1 MVMGKTKQ
9 ILSYILVLI
18 GFFALSI
25 FALSSCGNPRKGLY
39 VDFEL
44 SGGEHNITYDADG
57 KAYLSLT
64 KEFDENGNLKSSGIA
79 ELKVKVLKGDQKL
92 LRTVTV
98 SSSDESKVGYS
109 LSYDSESQ
117 TSTVTLTANGATA
130 NNQSTYIQFTSN
142 EDSSVFARLYV
153 RVDEKATSMNYADNL
168 EIITDKAGNIV
179 IKNLGLFENVP
190 FNLISNKLFKF
201 GPSQATVP
209 NLVYSV
215 RETHNF
221 RDGNEIIY
229 SSTET
234 GSDSYISDS
243 LTFMGEYEDG
253 TVYKAVEFNVY
264 NQDDKDN
271 KTFVK
276 KFRIPVYTNLNVG
289 DLEISKVLDVNED
302 SNVEIETLYEKVVPT
317 PTNERGYYGCYV
329 YSESSK
335 TFELV
340 TNTNYRDLS
349 ITPRV
354 TSAYKK
360 AKIDTQISFVNNKDV
375 RYNNITVALSPVENN
390 LTYSFSLV
398 EPESSYTLLTPQTS
412 TLNRQSA
419 YYGKYLRT
427 GTEGNYTYIQITE
440 QNFSSLGIIVGRTNC
455 YSYSRTINIVQNTT
469 EEGAKTNS
477 FKIVGWRE
485 SLDGTYL
492 TFKASY
498 SGFLEDDEI
507 TVVPSTQKTI
517 LIKVLNY
524 PTQMY
529 VNNQGVTYS
538 PVVGVDGFSSLDDFL
553 DKYYFRTG
561 ENESTYSYTLIT
573 KYNYHYDIKSDP
585 DHPVKEVVINGTAYP
600 LDYENLGSTTI
611 YEEAK
616 QEMSVF
622 DVYNEI
628 NEQTLCVELNGY
640 SEGLDGFYFY
650 ADKEEISKDAEKYKN
665 VATILGALRFLC
677 NDEYYSLKTGES
689 YNTLEFI
696 SGQNIFISSS
706 SSDALFGELPVV
718 VKAKYNVLKP
728 LERKLILRFV
738 PGVDSIS
745 AKDSS
750 STEITREEGIEISI
764 PPFGGEITPF
774 SVYVTALPPNAA
786 TYKSLVDGKDKTF
799 LSVSSKNTNI
809 AKVGYYD
816 EALDLFVENEI
827 NPTNLTF
834 MILAQGF
841 GKTDITIKSQN
852 GTEFSFK
859 ASIKEVVEQIT
870 LNLNVSTA
878 PENTIYEYQNNSYTR
893 SGAEYIDDTKQ
904 TLSSM
909 MVEENKSG
917 IEIDINVYP
926 QNAILESVQ
935 VFYLTKSKYGEIT
948 TFDSAFATKS
958 VLASKIRA
966 YMLDEG
972 TLSVDDGIEF
982 RDSRNV
988 LIRIVGKQKAVL
1000 TTYSRDLTQEENN
1013 RSFPCIAFLYK
1024 DEVGNEQ
1031 IILKYFELTLYK
1043 GISGFVSQDG
1053 IESITLFSTNS
1064 ISDRPYLENRTD
1076 AVLSV
1081 DITPATGTN
1090 ITTRNVVWYFVDEGG
1105 AILRSGIS
1113 TNEGLERQILSIS
1126 NNNQL
1131 TMFPT
1136 TQSHGVHYNSDE
1148 RSSEIE
1154 HSLIPADILSSIGT
1168 NYNFMMGSS
1177 IKIMSGALGNDNS
1190 SVVYYLRASIVDL
1203 NKIVRTLTFTITIN
1217 KVVLIENL
1225 SVFDYDEEEG
1235 FYFETSKELSLLPK
1249 TMAGT
1254 VEDRLARL
1262 NSTQANDLI
1271 KQKEY
1276 LNISI
1281 SHQEISPTL
1290 GELEYILLDAQ
1301 VDENGVWS
1309 VDNSFSRKYQYSS
1322 SNIWL
1327 GYDSLNSKYFITPIN
1342 YGYSILY
1349 VIPQDE
1355 LCMINYINSLENIN
1369 PSNITDVINS
1379 VKKLGT
1385 LKEFH
1390 ITVADGYKT
1399 YIRLDSAEAL
1409 VEVASNYLAWDK
1421 NYYLMNDIDLNGI
1434 DLNMIGGK
1442 VDVMGTEEVVPF
1454 SGKIV
1459 TMPIV
1464 TTETALKFEYL
1475 GTNYY
1480 IFDDAIYL
1488 DISKKNLYGKI
1499 SDGLLTVE
1507 GKMFRIVDN
1516 ITLVEQ
1522 ASAGIEIPLS
1532 KQIVSTSTIPTHTIY
1547 GISQKLTDQNG
1558 NLKLQTASLGVS
1570 QFSYYG
1576 LFGLFCG
1583 TLENI
1588 NFRFENCLVDGEIS
1602 SSSGTAE
1609 NIYVGALIG
1618 KIYNENDY
1626 SKHYSTI
1633 EGYYGKYVNGD
1644 LITKENALEHILEY
1658 RDGAY
1663 TAEAFFKPTLN
1674 DVGIFVQDFDI
1685 SLHKS
1690 GTNFS
1695 SYSLYVGSIG
1705 QNSSSYFEDASG
1717 EVYAGLSDVSCEVYA
1732 EFSSQEDGVMTVI
1745 FGGLIGLNNGSIG
1758 YNTQITTYTNLSVNK
1773 NCSTE
1778 GLVGGAIGQN
1788 DGEIYNFNSSGEVK
1802 AYSLNGNE
1810 IASMG
1815 GICGASSSSV
1825 YFSNSSVILAGGENI
1840 GGICGVSSAQ
1850 IENCVYSV
1858 YAGTQTA
1865 LTGIDGGFVGGLVG
1879 VLNNSHIDECYV
1891 INYTDEQNEILKGCY
1906 VGGLV
1911 GKTLG
1916 TSSIR
1921 KSFFIGTIYAK
1932 TCAGF
1937 VARNEGTQLV
1947 IENCFARGNVI
1958 TTQADDD
1965 MAVFVSVG
1973 ENTVTAKWAYSA
1985 LVFYVED
1992 GLTKDRTLAQVKIGA
2007 ECLNYSVY
2015 YLDGTSTGDT
2025 NSTPLNEIQMRN
2037 KSETT
2042 FVYNSYMSNLKFYD
2056 GDDSKP
2062 WTVTEQNKQMPIL
2075 RGLYPTIPTDIQSYA
2090 KEALS
2095 GVYKVSDTEI
2105 IIALNEFKQ
2114 NNLLTQNVSNLFDLQ
2129 IFPNNSLGDEL
2140 STRNARF
2147 EIIVGTTQVYSE
2159 KNDSS
2164 TYSSYSQIED
2174 YYNKFYKI
2182 GSNFIK
2188 IEKNKM
2194 EYVNGSVYLHPNTLI
2209 QNELRNIL
2217 LNVKSSNISAVDT
2230 ISSNIYDLKLVI
2242 QGTGTTTITLSSLQN
2257 LAAKVELKICVIEGF
2272 DSFSIFDGTN
2282 ELSDSSLTLIQ
2293 KEKSKRLDIA
2303 YYKTEAGVNQKIGNA
2318 SSLGGG
2324 VLIEF
2329 VEDSISLGSDQFK
2342 EITYKN
2348 GLNENV
2354 KISRAQILSQFI
2366 SATSMEAKQDVL
2378 NTYFA
2383 EHTTEINTAEVSGY
2397 YVIYVDG
2404 YKFAKIKTNGSE
2416 KFVYAYY
2423 GNLDYITIYAKDV
2436 ADNILLTLTKY
2447 YIFGSTNQTS
2457 VKYINSVQKTIKLKI
2472 YSGISSLSV
2481 SGAESLNEIDDFNVS
2496 DEFSSTILIVSDSDD
2511 DLKFGADV
2519 KIYLLKTV
2527 TIHAN
2532 NTIVYD
2538 DEFGTNPQTYVS
2550 ISSYYNKFFKTDDG
2564 SFVELT
2570 EQNTIQKN
2578 NTLVLILNND
2588 DEEEVLSSTANI
2600 ATKNR
2605 ANTINS
2611 GFENMFIFGFETYN
2625 FVYDDEFGTNPQL
2638 YADYSSYINKYYR
2651 TQKGTY
2657 IEITT
2662 ENFEERNGQFILTI
2676 SGQEILVYDVNKT
2689 TQKMSFALMQSYY
2702 QNLNSSLVFK
2712 AVVTNVDPIPENKI
2726 TKQVYFMFSPQKV
2739 QTIEMNHYSDAELEV
2754 GQEGQDKILSSN
2766 YLTNAGITPSD
2777 TILAGDY
2784 GLLQIKLNPD
2794 FGQFDKLS
2802 LKGFGVNNSDE
2813 ISFVQRVRRIETFE
2827 ENGKVITQ
2835 TRYYLYDID
2844 GDDQTNIVVA
2854 PWSDYD
2860 DGCESLMINYT
2871 QVFESSTSTETTTCT
2886 SIEGFIGK
2894 YFLYNGQ
2901 RIEITTENT
2910 IEFNNQTLKIRV
2922 RPQKFIYDGSIYLQ
2936 TLIAKQNTSANGFEI
2951 DLDLEYDGEVQQFS
2965 KRFAVDSTANIV
2977 WKYSGLVEN
2986 QNVLVQEAYIAAG
2999 TQNSNLSLVHTGTFD
3014 GFSRIKVENVSR
3026 TSGALLVELITGTND
3041 YVVSARNA
3049 SIGDKFSVTIV
3060 GYKDVNGYKREIER
3074 TINFNVCDF
3083 ILKNNSLKLS
3093 ESENNVLDK
3102 VYTSE
3107 AYYKVQIV
3115 PNFENIDIDT
3125 TNIEAMQN
3133 LESFLSE
3140 LNTDK
3145 YQVFNLR
3152 EGSASEY
3159 STKYL
3164 DEWSNTNS
3172 NQAKSNYAFTKMKYA
3187 FKSGESGEVESD
3199 YKVLNKSTLPKDL
3212 LSYYYIKY
3220 VYCHGENNGYYICPL
3235 SQGTGSKLYLTDIE
3249 YKFEDGMFVLTGG
3262 LKEAEYDP
3270 ATGIVERYKQIG
3282 NDGLFFAGFSGT
3294 ELRFTQKTSV
3304 DNPIPIYTE
3313 EELLNMMAGL
3323 DYILMEDLTFNSWSP
3338 LNTQIASLD
3347 GNGKTIYINA
3357 ATFGSETENIS
3368 GGTENEP
3375 ISVGFFGT
3383 VSESTIL
3390 KNLKLVYKQMT
3401 NINLRENSGINF
3413 GLLAGT
3419 NNGIITNCEITA
3431 NEGEVC
3437 EIVVLSQ
3444 DRTNDVFNVGGFV
3457 GVNNNSITNSKV
3469 NYINLTANG
3478 LVSGFVSQNNA
3489 TISQSYTNFGQVKNS
3504 STQSST
3510 SQTAGFVIKNSLN
3523 AKILGCYVGMAYS
3536 NETTQDGKKV
3546 SNVLET
3552 QKIQSS
3558 VDVGGF
3564 IYENVGKIEDCFSAI
3579 SLTGGTNTSLN
3590 ASSGGF
3596 VFINQRGATISRC
3609 YTISQT
3615 QSYSSAHTP
3624 FVGPNKQD
3632 NYNSLNYGSE
3642 DAFENCF
3649 FFNSD
3654 YGSNSI
3660 RLTTNLNIK
3669 QLTKEQFI
3677 NKNNYYAECFDTYSV
3692 SKSQAQGFEY
3702 SSVWAFVYKDY
3713 ETLTTEK
3720 LLQEKL
3726 FESFD
3731 GTITLMGPQL
3741 VMANLDLNP
3750 NREVS
3755 SYDST
3760 QNRYVYKE
3768 NSLFRLKNAKT
3779 DLNVHVIDSAESL
3792 KNALYN
3798 DLDSST
3804 GTLDEWYRLVCDIDI
3819 SDVDLSEFNS
3829 KIFTGHFDGNGFTIS
3844 GVSIAASKQNYVGL
3858 FGKIMSEMIGDSY
3871 ADFTI
3876 ASVHDLELKVN
3887 SITATE
3893 VVCVGVL
3900 CGEAENVILSN
3911 LKISAGEASEIQIVG
3926 KNLVGGVAGKL
3937 YGHSRASNI
3946 SSDISVSAV
3955 YSDTYTNKLTY
3966 NQDLLRVYTYEVDAS
3981 SFVLSQTEA
3990 NNYSKDS
3997 NLCYA
4002 GAVFG
4007 VVDLVPFSGSNVF
4020 VTQSEYGEARLNNI
4034 FVSGQSKI
4042 VAGVAGGAFGLLG
4055 AQSFACNVSKIV
4067 KDGTYLKGGRFAG
4080 GIVGE
4085 NHGNLNNLKLEYEKT
4100 LQKTIDQK
4108 TTIGS
4113 VESGEYIVLFA
4124 QTSTQTG
4131 EQAKAIGGLIG
4142 LNVGLSI
4149 SSLKD
4154 IECGTIKNSHVKV
4167 RVDDETATFLGGICG
4182 ISVGGVFN
4190 SNYITSS
4197 VVGERAGSTGGMIG
4211 YVTQFNDDKMRLI
4224 INNPFS
4230 QVENNAFDFRGGKY
4244 YFEISDNKPIAL
4256 YSSAKVLQTDEFT
4269 TITLSGQ
4276 DFYEFTF
4283 DGQTFYLTQD
4293 LNKIISQPTLSENQI
4308 VFAEKTA
4315 KIYIGMDLQTVVL
4328 NNMVARNNYA
4338 YSDYSRI
4345 STIMAQGNG
4354 IFGALIGEISKN
4366 GQLVSNHVPLTESY
4380 DPESQ
4385 ESTEFNFYV
4394 SEIYN
4399 TQPSYTTATSGGK
4412 ALNAIGSDKR
4422 QQQTWES
4429 FVQTDSSNVF
4439 VYIKDNKYRKIDNTL
4454 TRENVDVTLGKFK
4467 IDGNTYRVFRDG
4479 TYFVEKLEEFADIF
4493 DDSITIN
4500 GINYDYRVE
4509 IYGEFYGVSKT
4520 GSEVTQIVSQTSQE
4534 YQVHKVTRN
4543 YNGTYDAYEVII
4555 DLNKF
4560 IIENNKLFLVSP
4572 LLVEDS
4578 RFSVGQVTYMIGT
4591 GAISSSEDGILI
4603 LNDNTFVVA
4612 GEKYYIDQ
4620 AIANVYHVQTYF
4632 DEIAT
4637 GLTRFESYNYSYNKN
4652 NSYYDRSFKNWSVYD
4667 YGTKQ
4672 DDDTYKITKFD
4683 LSLMPIYDP
4692 TTDVAEIKIYTV
4704 NQFLNINTSGVYR
4717 LMNDLDFGGE
4727 HVCLFTDD
4735 AFTGIFIGSSLSSNS
4750 SSEIVHTLYN
4760 LNPTSIDG
4768 KFAGIFCNTNGATIR
4783 NLNISGVYAN
4793 LEIEDGTF
4801 NGNFGVLVG
4810 NSVDTTLADINL
4822 TEDSRYSV
4830 AYVDH
4835 FSQMFEVN
4843 NKLFEFRSSS
4853 GNSELYYVADCPE
4866 GLNTDDFE
4874 FTIGSNVYVLQ
4885 KDLTQTNPYSYYLKT
4900 DPTTVVAVTQNS
4912 FELNGNIYHIYKDKV
4927 FVQRSQEVQVPISIK
4942 NLVQNFTIEGED
4954 YYVEEKI
4961 EDTLDGNYFSID
4973 RINYVLQGGTDI
4985 YSEDGSSF
4993 VSRIF
4998 GNIFRLNQKTYKL
5011 ENGQITF
5018 LSINKKDADNEI
5030 TVSSAQPISIGGL
5043 VGKYEIKDLS
5053 DISVSNINTE
5063 LKLNVSNGRQLVGG
5077 VVGSVDGGVSL
5088 DCYFENLVFNGIIT
5102 TKNCGSVGGIV
5113 GESKDATF
5121 ASCLILGEMNVE
5133 AMTDI
5138 NCGGFAG
5145 KVVEGNLNKP
5155 TYIEGITVL
5164 NNMNITLK
5172 NNLFTVGGFAGSFVG
5187 RLYNAI
5193 IAPNIN
5199 LQTLPSEGF
5208 ENASNS
5214 NVSGFVSELTP
5225 DALKL
5230 VINALPKTALPLQN
5244 ILILSTTNNQTRFN
5258 NVSPIYN
5265 RFLGENENL
5274 VSRWS
5279 KFINYD
5285 QNISL
5290 IEECDSRFSKNTGQI
5305 FDGMTLGESQLFGTP
5320 CFDDGDRLGFLI
5332 SAIKTFGEEQRY
5344 PVVDTITDSTYY
5356 LLKSKYDENSK
5367 KGSKL
5372 HPKLIVENKDIS
5384 INQNRYGL
5392 SEVGGP
5398 DGEGTESF
5406 EWFVQMANL
5415 ENVSALN
5422 PINLNG
5428 FYNGNNHSISFAE
5441 IDGVYGLKT
5450 SKTEVGLFKGATSS
5464 VVANLSV
5471 FAKQKFNLNLTGA
5484 NAYVGSI
5491 ASSMGSKSVVF
5502 ACYSSLDIEVQNS
5515 LSSVSVG
5522 GLVGATA
5529 GKIISSGSNANLYV
5543 ATSQTKFVGGLC
5555 GIVVENYV
5563 SVAGNPQIIQNI
5575 SLANSFYNGLIKT
5588 NRVAEVLGTNLSYKD
5603 YVGGLVGSCQLTIEP
5618 EVSAS
5623 VSAMGIKNCYSAPKI
5638 IGKLTLLSGT
5648 YSGEV
5653 SFGDAIIGRGGLNA
5667 LNNSV
5672 FYDQSFSKTTT
5683 GVQTFG
5689 VLNSIDGV
5697 IVGLTEDENQWQTA
5711 MNANSSLPIS
5721 VLMADLPLKENVK
5734 IDGKTYYEI
5743 YNEAELSYRLTH
5755 SQLDEVYVLK
5765 TDLDYNKLSL
5775 NTSQSFVGT
5784 LDGNG
5789 YKISNMNGV
5798 LVGTSSGIIKNVYFE
5813 NNSST
5818 VALINSGRIDT
5829 VLFDNGTEV
5838 ANTNYGTIV
5847 NTIVGEKLFVNS
5859 ATTKTTTNYLYS
5871 NMSSD
5876 GLDYENVYAIVGT
5889 VSNQN
5894 LNAGKLSLQLFNKTT
5909 NTLDL
5914 FGVDGTENLSNYKS
5928 YEIETKEQYSALVQY
5943 LSRHTD
5949 NSLYKITITDDIDFE
5964 GINVTKLNGNI
5975 SICGD
5980 NKKLENFSLAN
5991 QTMFEFL
5998 TNADSYGLM
6007 GITFKNINFYAKSK
6021 QSGDEFSII
6030 TSENGAVIKDIS
6042 FEDCLMNVSQNG
6054 SFEIENVAIFANSN
6068 RGEILNISFDNIKL
6082 NTTSNNLALI
6092 SNSNQ
6097 SDILT
6102 AVINEVFVN
6111 SSFENF
6117 GLALTTND
6125 GSLGDINVQNSKIV
6139 STNSDA
6145 LVLGGVVGTNNQSS
6159 VISKVIVDKVQIT
6172 GSADVVGG
6180 VVGKNKG
6187 TLSKL
6192 DEQANTVSAIY
6203 IDVISSEVGG
6213 FVGENSAAIESAS
6226 LVGQTSVAGGFSY
6239 QIAGQTHVA
6248 NLAGANSSS
6257 VQIRSNNVV
6266 GGIVGLQNSGSLSN
6280 ALTQNVVIKTEKIN
6294 SSDNII
6300 VGGIIGKITAG
6311 TIENLTVEQ
6320 LNLSGEASE
6329 AGGVVGN
6336 TSRYGQDLNDLLIKD
6351 SIIDIEST
6359 NIGGLVGSLSNDTNV
6374 SGSVLRLT
6382 ILGEATNVGGLV
6394 GSDNGP
6400 ENSGDSSSIISK
6412 GIYDDEDNTNVGL
6425 TINVNAENIGGI
6437 LGINSSRTQIIL
6449 QDNAQKLEILSQN
6462 SNSLVGGVVGFA
6474 HNSRLITLN
6483 STLSVKLL
6491 NNSTCA
6497 SFGGIVGKIYNLSN
6511 IYQNQELSIKTESLA
6526 QSQNFGGVVGD
6537 LNYAN
6542 NITVSALVNIDFQSK
6557 ATNAGGIAGILNNT
6571 SDGISQI
6578 NVESTITLNSTPTT
6592 KVTNLGGIVGL
6603 YDETINE
6610 TTSSHVGGK
6619 ISFKLE
6625 GTVSLIANE
6634 KFDNLG
6640 GMFGK
6645 TNINN
6650 NNNSSMNTD
6659 LFAVSNAGT
6668 INITTQNGQNV
6679 GGIVGFAQNDFAYQ
6693 ASNSSGQAV
6702 TINSTATN
6710 IGGVVGK
6717 IAESKQLYSNI
6728 DTNCQTFE
6736 ITDASLSGT
6745 KYVGG
6750 IVGAAENSEVSISA
6764 AIQGPSQDFGFVIYS
6779 ENTESFVGGVIAKNN
6794 AIIKA
6799 LELSS
6804 MSVSGRQNVGVIAG
6818 QNDGVIGVNEAGKV
6832 IQLKGKIGLTA
6843 QEKSGL
6849 ITGINN
6855 GTILGSEQNAIIT
6868 DTVGTYLVDYNT
6880 LNANKDNL
6888 GIVIA
6893 SNLGTMKT
6901 VFLEFSRT
6909 ESFEINS
6916 NGGNIGL
6923 LVGLNSGT
6931 IQNTTRD
6938 SNNNVI
6944 SENKLISDTNTNV
6957 TFRAT
6962 NATNVG
6968 IVGLNSGTI
6977 SAQDITADSYSIS
6990 GHENVG
6996 LIGKNTGLIDLTKAY
7011 MNANLLEGTT
7021 YVGAIGY
7028 NESAN
7033 VSSITSNITT
7043 LKGEFVGGIMGYN
7056 SGAFSG
7062 TLVDGQARIF
7072 NSEITNSSNT
7082 TYLGGVFGKN
7092 EANISDLTIFV
7103 RGTLQG
7109 GNYVGGIAGLNFGQF
7124 TNTTLSNGSNSGIS
7138 VVGSS
7143 YVGGLFGK
7151 IAENSTFDDNNK
7163 GNTFKVYQVG
7173 SENSSYVGGIVG
7185 QNSGTISNVL
7195 VQSNATNKSSYLR
7208 IIGCNSVGGIAGI
7221 NEVAIS
7227 SATNEVKLETSK
7239 TTGSGINIVT
7249 DYFAQNVGGIA
7260 GINTGE
7266 ITGSSNRAEIGG
7278 FKNVGGIVGQ
7288 NSGSITSALN
7298 SGNIIEGVLKDT
7310 NSPLYMQGSN
7320 FGGLVGVNTNTGS
7333 VSSSTFSG
7341 KIYPVGTT
7349 PTDDNKLGATGSL
7362 DVNNKTVTVYNTG
7375 GFAGTNAG
7383 TLTGNVLSGVE
7394 IFANTMI
7401 GGFAGINSGSITS
7414 SSGSATITLLGIY
7427 SENITV
7433 SQYKCYTD
7441 SSGNYYGTNVYSD
7454 PSEPNYSNALAFA
7467 IPLFAQNAG
7476 LIDSTDGDI
7485 LDEIKGWFARRAGQS
7500 VGEMWSDF
7508 VSWLG
7513 GGSGGSEPTYKYF
7526 YYGVAGCGVGY
7537 DRRLFTSSGS
7547 DITGANY
7554 TQIANTCSGI
7564 HVTYLTN
7571 RTTATAQIY
7580 TVKDSNVGWTLG
7592 YYQNGDIANLGQ
7604 IPIGVV
7610 ESIS

>member
-9 ILSYILVLI
+9 VLGYILVLI
-18 GFFALSI
+18 CFFAISI

-39 VDFEL
+39 VDFEI
-44 SGGEHNITYDADG
+44 SGGEHNITYDSDG

-79 ELKVKVLKGDQKL
+79 ELKVRVLKGDQKL
-92 LRTVTV
+92 LRTITV

-117 TSTVTLTANGATA
+117 TSSVTLTANGATA

-168 EIITDKAGNIV
+168 EIVTDKVGNIV

-215 RETHNF
+215 RETYNF

-234 GSDSYISDS
+234 GSSSYVSDS
-243 LTFMGEYEDG
+243 VTYMGEYEDG

-271 KTFVK
+271 KIFVK

-289 DLEISKVLDVNED
+289 DLEIAKVLDED
-302 SNVEIETLYEKVVPT
+302 SNVEIETLYERVNPT
-317 PTNERGYYGCYV
+317 PANERGYYGYYV
-329 YSESSK
+329 YVESTK

-340 TNTNYRDLS
+340 TNTNYRDLM

-354 TSAYKK
+354 TTAYKK

-375 RYNNITVALSPVENN
+375 RYNNITVALSPVESM
-390 LTYSFSLV
+390 LTYSYSLV
-398 EPESSYTLLTPQTS
+398 EPESSYTLLTPQTA

-419 YYGKYLRT
+419 YYGKYLRS
-427 GTEGNYTYIQITE
+427 GTEGNYTYTQITE

-455 YSYSRTINIVQNTT
+455 YSYSRTVNVVQNTT
-469 EEGAKTNS
+469 EEGVKTNS

-485 SLDGTYL
+485 SLEGTYL
-492 TFKASY
+492 TFKANY

-538 PVVGVDGFSSLDDFL
+538 PLVGVEGFSSLENFL

-561 ENESTYSYTLIT
+561 ENESNYSYTLIT
-573 KYNYHYDIKSDP
+573 KYNYDDSK
-585 DHPVKEVVINGTAYP
+585 KEVIINGTAYP
-600 LDYENLGSTTI
+600 LDYENLGSATI
-611 YEEAK
+611 YDEAK

-628 NEQTLCVELNGY
+628 NEQTLFVELNGY
-640 SEGLDGFYFY
+640 SDGLDEFYFY
-650 ADKEEISKDAEKYKN
+650 ADKEEINKNADKYRN
-665 VATILGALRFLC
+665 VVTILGALRFLC
-677 NDEYYSLKTGES
+677 DGEYYALTTGEV
-689 YNTLEFI
+689 YNVLEFS

-706 SSDALFGELPVV
+706 SSTALFGEVPVV
-718 VKAKYNVLKP
+718 VEAKYNVLKP
-728 LERKLILRFV
+728 LKRKLILRFV

-745 AKDSS
+745 AEDSS
-750 STEITREEGIEISI
+750 DKEITREEGVEISI

-774 SVYVTALPPNAA
+774 TVYVTALPANAA

-799 LSVSSKNTNI
+799 LSVSSKNTSV

-816 EALDLFVENEI
+816 ESLDMFIENEI
-827 NPTNLTF
+827 NPKSLTF

-841 GKTDITIKSQN
+841 GKTDITIKTQN

-859 ASIKEVVEQIT
+859 VSIKEVVEQIT
-870 LNLNVSTA
+870 LNLNVSTV
-878 PENTIYEYQNNSYTR
+878 PENTIYEYQNNSYIR
-893 SGAEYIDDTKQ
+893 SGTEYIDDEKQ
-904 TLSSM
+904 TLSSL

-926 QNAILESVQ
+926 ENAILENVQ
-935 VFYLTKSKYGEIT
+935 VFYLTKQKYGEIT
-948 TFDSAFATKS
+948 EFDATSAFEVKS

-972 TLSVDDGIEF
+972 TISGDDGIEF
-982 RDSRNV
+982 RENRNV

-1000 TTYSRDLTQEENN
+1000 TTYARDLAIEDNN
-1013 RSFPCIAFLYK
+1013 KSFPCIAFLYK
-1024 DEVGNEQ
+1024 DEAGVEN
-1031 IILKYFELTLYK
+1031 IILKYFEITLYK

-1064 ISDRPYLENRTD
+1064 ISDRPYLESRTD

-1081 DITPATGTN
+1081 DITPASGTN
-1090 ITTRNVVWYFVDEGG
+1090 ITTRNVIWYFVDEGG

-1113 TNEGLERQILSIS
+1113 TNEGSEREILSIS

-1136 TQSHGVHYNSDE
+1136 TQSHGVHYNSDQTL
-1148 RSSEIE
+1148 SEID
-1154 HSLIPADILSSIGT
+1154 HKIIPEDILSSLGS
-1168 NYNFMMGSS
+1168 NYSFMQGSS

-1190 SVVYYLRASIVDL
+1190 SVVYYLQACIVDL
-1203 NKIVRTLTFTITIN
+1203 NKLVKALTFTVTIN
-1217 KVVLIENL
+1217 KVVLVENL

-1235 FYFETSKELSLLPK
+1235 FYFESSKELSLLPK

-1290 GELEYILLDAQ
+1290 GELEYILLDAE
-1301 VDENGVWS
+1301 VDENGVWKIDS
-1309 VDNSFSRKYQYSS
+1309 NFTRKYKYSS

-1355 LCMINYINSLENIN
+1355 LCRINYVNSLENIN
-1369 PSNITDVINS
+1369 PTNIADVINS

-1399 YIRLDSAEAL
+1399 YIRLSSAEAL

-1421 NYYLMNDIDLNGI
+1421 NYYLMNDIDLNGVN
-1434 DLNMIGGK
+1434 LNMIGGK
-1442 VDVMGTEEVVPF
+1442 VDVMGTETTVPF

-1464 TTETALKFEYL
+1464 ATETALKFEYS
-1475 GTNYY
+1475 GINYY
-1480 IFDDAIYL
+1480 IFDNTIYL
-1488 DISKKNLYGKI
+1488 DVSKRNFYGKVV
-1499 SDGLLTVE
+1499 DGLLTVG
-1507 GKMFRIVDN
+1507 GKTFKIVDN
-1516 ITLVEQ
+1516 VTLVEQ
-1522 ASAGIEIPLS
+1522 NTSGTAEILS
-1532 KQIVSTSTIPTHTIY
+1532 LTKQSVSTSIIPTHTIY
-1547 GISQKLTDQNG
+1547 GINQKLTDQNG
-1558 NLKLQTASLGVS
+1558 NLKLQTENDFGGLGEA

-1588 NFRFENCLVDGEIS
+1588 NFRFENFTVDGEIS

-1633 EGYYGKYVNGD
+1633 EGYYGKYVNGK

-1663 TAEAFFKPTLN
+1663 TAEAFFRPTLN
-1674 DVGIFVQDFDI
+1674 SVGIFVQDYSV
-1685 SLHKS
+1685 SLHPES
-1690 GTNFS
+1690 TNLS
-1695 SYSLYVGSIG
+1695 SYNLYVGSIG
-1705 QNSSSYFEDASG
+1705 QNYSSYFED
-1717 EVYAGLSDVSCEVYA
+1717 VSSEVYA
-1732 EFSSQEDGVMTVI
+1732 ELLAQEDGVLTVI
-1745 FGGLIGLNNGSIG
+1745 FGGLIGLNYGEIG
-1758 YNTQITTYTNLSVNK
+1758 YGTQINTYINLSLRE
-1773 NCSTE
+1773 NCSSA
-1778 GLVGGAIGQN
+1778 GLIGGAIGQN
-1788 DGEIYNFNSSGEVK
+1788 ENIIYNFNSSGEVK
-1802 AYSLNGNE
+1802 AFGLAGTE

-1815 GICGASSSSV
+1815 GICGTSSNYV
-1825 YFSNSSVILAGGENI
+1825 KFSNSSVVLAGGQNI
-1840 GGICGVSSAQ
+1840 GGICGVSV
-1850 IENCVYSV
+1850 IGIDNCVYSV

-1865 LTGIDGGFVGGLVG
+1865 ITGINSGFVGGLVG
-1879 VLNNSHIDECYV
+1879 VLNNAIIEESYV
-1891 INYTDEQNEILKGCY
+1891 INYTDEQNEILKGDF

-1911 GKTLG
+1911 GKTVG
-1916 TSSIR
+1916 TSSI
-1921 KSFFIGTIYAK
+1921 KKTFFIGTIYAK

-1937 VARNEGTQLV
+1937 VAKNEGTQLV
-1947 IENCFARGNVI
+1947 IENCFARGNII

-1985 LVFYVED
+1985 LEFYVED
-1992 GLTKDRTLAQVKIGA
+1992 GLTKERTFSQVKIGA
-2007 ECLNYSVY
+2007 NCLSLSVY
-2015 YLDGTSTGDT
+2015 YLYGTSTGDA
-2025 NSTPLNEIQMRN
+2025 NSSPLTEIQMTD
-2037 KSETT
+2037 KTETT
-2042 FVYNSYMSNLKFYD
+2042 FVYNSYMTNLQFYD
-2056 GDDSKP
+2056 GDSNRP

-2090 KEALS
+2090 KETLS

-2114 NNLLTQNVSNLFDLQ
+2114 NNLLTQLASNLFDLQ
-2129 IFPNNSLGDEL
+2129 IFPNNSLGEEL
-2140 STRNARF
+2140 STQNARF
-2147 EIIVGTTQVYSE
+2147 EIIVGTTEVYSDS
-2159 KNDSS
+2159 NMSS
-2164 TYSSYSQIED
+2164 TYDSYSQIED
-2174 YYNKFYKI
+2174 YYDKYYKM
-2182 GSNFIK
+2182 GSNFVK
-2188 IEKNKM
+2188 IEESKI
-2194 EYVNGSVYLHPNTLI
+2194 EYIDGSIYSHPNTPI
-2209 QNELRNIL
+2209 QSELRKIL

-2230 ISSNIYDLKLVI
+2230 ISSNIYDLRFVI
-2242 QGTGTTTITLSSLQN
+2242 QSAGTTTITLSALQN

-2272 DSFSIFDGTN
+2272 DSFSIFDGLS
-2282 ELSDSSLTLIQ
+2282 ELSDESLTLIQ

-2303 YYKTEAGVNQKIGNA
+2303 YYKTEAGNKKQIENA

-2324 VLIEF
+2324 VMIEF
-2329 VEDSISLGSDQFK
+2329 VEEYITLGSDQFR

-2348 GLNENV
+2348 NFDEIV
-2354 KISRAQILSQFI
+2354 KISRAQILSEFV
-2366 SATSMEAKQDVL
+2366 SASSMEAKQQVL
-2378 NTYFA
+2378 DKYFA
-2383 EHTTEINTAEVSGY
+2383 EHITQINATEAANY

-2404 YKFAKIKTNGSE
+2404 YKFAKVSTSGTE

-2423 GNLDYITIYAKDV
+2423 GNLDYITIYAKEV
-2436 ADNILLTLTKY
+2436 ADNVLLALTKY

-2457 VKYINSVQKTIKLKI
+2457 VRYINTIQKTLKLKI

-2481 SGAESLNEIDDFNVS
+2481 SGSEALSEIDDFNVS
-2496 DEFSSTILIVSDSDD
+2496 DEFSSTISIVSDSDY

-2519 KIYLLKTV
+2519 EIYLLKTV

-2538 DEFGTNPQTYVS
+2538 DEFGTSPQTYNN
-2550 ISSYYNKFFKTDDG
+2550 IDSYYGKFFKLEDE
-2564 SFVELT
+2564 SFIEIT
-2570 EQNTIQKN
+2570 YENSIQKN
-2578 NTLVLILNND
+2578 NTLILILNG
-2588 DEEEVLSSTANI
+2588 EEKVLSSTVDVS
-2600 ATKNR
+2600 TKNR
-2605 ANTINS
+2605 ANTIS
-2611 GFENMFIFGFETYN
+2611 EGFENMFIFGFETYN
-2625 FVYDDEFGTNPQL
+2625 FVYDDEYGTNPQL
-2638 YADYSSYINKYYR
+2638 YSDYSSYINKYYR
-2651 TQKGTY
+2651 TQNGTY
-2657 IEITT
+2657 IQLTT
-2662 ENFEERNGQFILTI
+2662 ENFEERNGQFILTV
-2676 SGQEILVYDVNKT
+2676 SGQEILVYDINKI

-2702 QNLNSSLVFK
+2702 QKLKSSLVFK
-2712 AVVTNVDPIPENKI
+2712 AVVTNVDPILENKI

-2754 GQEGQDKILSSN
+2754 GQAGQDKILSSN

-2794 FGQFDKLS
+2794 FGQFDKLTLTS
-2802 LKGFGVNNSDE
+2802 FGVNTSDN

-2827 ENGKVITQ
+2827 ENGKIITQ
-2835 TRYYLYDID
+2835 IRYYLYDTQS
-2844 GDDQTNIVVA
+2844 DDQTNIVVA

-2860 DGCESLMINYT
+2860 DGCESLMLGYT
-2871 QVFESSTSTETTTCT
+2871 SVFESVDSTSTTTCS
-2886 SIEGFIGK
+2886 SIDAFYGK

-2901 RIEITTENT
+2901 KIEITSENT
-2910 IEFNNQTLKIRV
+2910 WQFNNQTLKIKV
-2922 RPQKFIYDGSIYLQ
+2922 RDEKFIYDGSIYLQ
-2936 TLIAKQNTSANGFEI
+2936 TLIAKQNTSANSFEV
-2951 DLDLEYDGEVQQFS
+2951 DLALEYDGETQQFS
-2965 KRFAVDSTANIV
+2965 KRFSVDSTANIM
-2977 WKYSGLVEN
+2977 WEYSGLVEN

-3014 GFSRIKVENVSR
+3014 GFSRIKVENITR
-3026 TSGALLVELITGTND
+3026 TSGALTVENITGTNS
-3041 YVVSARNA
+3041 YVVSARDA
-3049 SIGDKFSVTIV
+3049 SIGDKFSVTII

-3093 ESENNVLDK
+3093 ESENDVLDK

-3107 AYYKVQIV
+3107 AYYKIQIV
-3115 PNFENIDIDT
+3115 PNFENIDIDK
-3125 TNIEAMQN
+3125 TNTEAMNN
-3133 LESFLSE
+3133 LENFLSE

-3145 YQVFNLR
+3145 YQVFNIR
-3152 EGSASEY
+3152 EGSSSEY

-3164 DEWSNTNS
+3164 DEWSNINS
-3172 NQAKSNYAFTKMKYA
+3172 NSTKSKYAFTKMKYA
-3187 FKSGESGEVESD
+3187 FKRGESGENESD

-3220 VYCHGENNGYYICPL
+3220 VYEHGENNGYYICPL

-3249 YKFEDGMFVLTGG
+3249 YKFEDGKFVLTGG
-3262 LKEAEYDP
+3262 LREAEYDP

-3282 NDGLFFAGFSGT
+3282 TDGLFFVGFSGT

-3347 GNGKTIYINA
+3347 GNGKTIFVNA
-3357 ATFGSETENIS
+3357 TTFGSETENIS
-3368 GGTENEP
+3368 GGTESEP
-3375 ISVGFFGT
+3375 VSVGFFGT
-3383 VSESTIL
+3383 VSSSTVL
-3390 KNLKLVYKQMT
+3390 KNLKIVYKKMT

-3419 NNGIITNCEITA
+3419 NNGIITNCEVTA
-3431 NEGEVC
+3431 NNGEVC

-3444 DRTNDVFNVGGFV
+3444 DRTTDVFNVGGFV
-3457 GVNNNSITNSKV
+3457 GVNNNSITNSRV
-3469 NYINLTANG
+3469 SYINLTANG

-3510 SQTAGFVIKNSLN
+3510 SQTAGFVIKNGLN
-3523 AKILGCYVGMAYS
+3523 AKILACYVGMAYN

-3564 IYENVGKIEDCFSAI
+3564 VYENVGKIEDSFSAI

-3596 VFINQRGATISRC
+3596 VFMNQKGATISRC

-3632 NYNSLNYGSE
+3632 NYNSLNYGSD
-3642 DAFENCF
+3642 DAFKDCF
-3649 FFNSD
+3649 FFNSN

-3669 QLTKEQFI
+3669 QLTQEQFI
-3677 NKNNYYAECFDTYSV
+3677 NKNNYFAECFDSYSV
-3692 SKSQAQGFEY
+3692 SKLQSQGFEY
-3702 SSVWAFVYKDY
+3702 SSVWAFAYKDY
-3713 ETLTTEK
+3713 QTLTTEK
-3720 LLQEKL
+3720 LLKEKL
-3726 FESFD
+3726 LESFD

-3741 VMANLDLNP
+3741 VMANLNLNP

-3760 QNRYVYKE
+3760 QNKYVYKE
-3768 NSLFRLKNAKT
+3768 NSLFRLVNAKT
-3779 DLNVHVIDSAESL
+3779 NLNVHVIDSAESF

-3798 DLDSST
+3798 DLDTST
-3804 GTLDEWYRLVCDIDI
+3804 GVLDEWYRLVCDIDI
-3819 SDVDLSEFNS
+3819 SEVDLSEFNN

-3858 FGKIMSEMIGDSY
+3858 FGKIMSKMTGDYY

-3900 CGEAENVILSN
+3900 CGEAENVVLSN
-3911 LKISAGEASEIQIVG
+3911 LKILASQSNEIQIVG

-3955 YSDTYTNKLTY
+3955 YSETYTNKLSY
-3966 NQDLLRVYTYEVDAS
+3966 NKDLLRVYTYEVDTS

-3990 NNYSKDS
+3990 ENYSKDA

-4007 VVDLVPFSGSNVF
+4007 VVDLIPFSGANVF
-4020 VTQSEYGEARLNNI
+4020 VTQSEYGEARVNNI
-4034 FVSGQSKI
+4034 LVSGQSKI

-4055 AQSFACNVSKIV
+4055 AQSFAGNVSKIV

-4100 LQKTIDQK
+4100 LQDKIDQK

-4113 VESGEYIVLFA
+4113 VESGEDIILFA

-4131 EQAKAIGGLIG
+4131 EQAKAIGGLVG

-4149 SSLKD
+4149 STLRD
-4154 IECGTIKNSHVKV
+4154 VECGTIKNSHVKV
-4167 RVDDETATFLGGICG
+4167 RIDDETATFLGGICG
-4182 ISVGGVFN
+4182 ISIGGVFN

-4211 YVTQFNDDKMRLI
+4211 YVTQFNDDKMSLI
-4224 INNPFS
+4224 ISNPFS
-4230 QVENNAFDFRGGKY
+4230 QVENNAFNFRGGKY
-4244 YFEISDNKPIAL
+4244 YFEILDNKPIAF
-4256 YSSAKVLQTDEFT
+4256 YNSAKVLQTDEILIVT
-4269 TITLSGQ
+4269 SGGQ
-4276 DFYEFTF
+4276 DFYQFVF

-4293 LNKIISQPTLSENQI
+4293 LNKIISQPTLSENEI
-4308 VFAEKTA
+4308 VFTEKTA
-4315 KIYIGMDLQTVVL
+4315 KIYLGMDLQTVVL

-4338 YSDYSRI
+4338 YNDYSRI

-4366 GQLVSNHVPLTESY
+4366 AQIVSNHVPLTGSY
-4380 DPESQ
+4380 DPESP

-4399 TQPSYTTATSGGK
+4399 TQPSYTTQTSTGK
-4412 ALNAIGSDKR
+4412 TLNAIGSDKR

-4429 FVQTDSSNVF
+4429 FVQTDASNVF
-4439 VYIKDNKYRKIDNTL
+4439 VYIKDNKYKKIDREL
-4454 TRENVDVTLGKFK
+4454 IRENVAVNSGKFK
-4467 IDGNTYRVFRDG
+4467 IDGNTYRVFKDG
-4479 TYFVEKLEEFADIF
+4479 TYFVEQIEEFAEISDE
-4493 DDSITIN
+4493 SIIIN
-4500 GINYDYRVE
+4500 GVGYDYSVQMYGE
-4509 IYGEFYGVSKT
+4509 IYGVEKT
-4520 GSEVTQIVSQTSQE
+4520 GSEVTHIVSPTSQAH
-4534 YQVHKVTRN
+4534 QVHLVNRN
-4543 YNGTYDAYEVII
+4543 YNGTYEAYEVII

-4560 IIENNKLFLVSP
+4560 LIENNKLYLISP
-4572 LLVEDS
+4572 LLVDNGT
-4578 RFSVGQVTYMIGT
+4578 FTVGQVTYTIGT
-4591 GAISSSEDGILI
+4591 STISSYETNISI

-4620 AIANVYHVQTYF
+4620 AIANVYHIQTDF

-4637 GLTRFESYNYSYNKN
+4637 GLTRFESYNFSYNKN
-4652 NSYYDRSFKNWSVYD
+4652 NSYYDRSFKNWNVYD

-4672 DDDTYKITKFD
+4672 GDDTYKITKFD

-4692 TTDVAEIKIYTV
+4692 TTDVEEIKIYTV
-4704 NQFLNINTSGVYR
+4704 NQFLNMKTSGIYR

-4727 HVCLFTDD
+4727 HVCLFKND
-4735 AFTGIFIGSSLSSNS
+4735 AFTGTFIGSSLSNNS

-4760 LNPTSIDG
+4760 LNPTSVDG
-4768 KFAGIFCNTNGATIR
+4768 KFAGIFCNTNGATIK

-4793 LEIEDGTF
+4793 LQIEDGTF

-4810 NSVDTTLADINL
+4810 NSVDTTLLDINL

-4835 FSQMFEVN
+4835 FSQTFEIN

-4853 GNSELYYVADCPE
+4853 GNSELYYIADCPD
-4866 GLNTDDFE
+4866 GLNTDNFE

-4885 KDLTQTNPYSYYLKT
+4885 KDSRQANAYSYYLKT
-4900 DPTTVVAVTQNS
+4900 DPTNVVAVVQSS
-4912 FELNGNIYHIYKDKV
+4912 FTLGENTYYIYKDKI
-4927 FVQRSQEVQVPISIK
+4927 FVERSQAVLVPISLK

-4973 RINYVLQGGTDI
+4973 RINYVLQGGTNI
-4985 YSEDGSSF
+4985 YTEDGSSF

-5011 ENGQITF
+5011 ENNQITF

-5030 TVSSAQPISIGGL
+5030 TISSAQPISIGGL

-5053 DISVSNINTE
+5053 DVSVSNINTE
-5063 LKLNVSNGRQLVGG
+5063 IEMNVSGGGQLVGG
-5077 VVGSVDGGVSL
+5077 VVGSVDGGASL
-5088 DCYFENLVFNGIIT
+5088 DCYFENIVFDGIIT
-5102 TKNCGSVGGIV
+5102 TRCGGSVGGVV

-5133 AMTDI
+5133 AMINI

-5145 KVVEGNLNKP
+5145 KVVDGNLNKL
-5155 TYIEGITVL
+5155 TYVEGITIL

-5187 RLYNAI
+5187 RLYNSV

-5199 LQTLPSEGF
+5199 LQTLPLTGF
-5208 ENASNS
+5208 ENAVGS

-5225 DALKL
+5225 EALKF
-5230 VINALPKTALPLQN
+5230 VINAELNKTKTALPLQN
-5244 ILILSTTNNQTRFN
+5244 ILILSTTNNQTRFGS
-5258 NVSPIYN
+5258 VSAVYN
-5265 RFLGENENL
+5265 RFLGESES
-5274 VSRWS
+5274 VISRWG
-5279 KFINYD
+5279 KYITYD
-5285 QNISL
+5285 QNLSL
-5290 IEECDSRFSKNTGQI
+5290 IEQIDSRFSKNTGQI
-5305 FDGMTLGESQLFGTP
+5305 FDGITLGGSELFGQP
-5320 CFDDGDRLGFLI
+5320 CYDDGEVLGFLI
-5332 SAIKTFGEEQRY
+5332 SNIKTFGEEPRY
-5344 PVVDTITDSTYY
+5344 PVIETNTDSTYY
-5356 LLKSKYDENSK
+5356 LLKSKYDENIK

-5372 HPKLIVENKDIS
+5372 HPKLIVEAKDVS
-5384 INQNRYGL
+5384 INQNKYSL

-5398 DGEGTESF
+5398 DGAGTEDF

-5415 ENVSALN
+5415 EKVSVLK
-5422 PINLNG
+5422 PTSLNG
-5428 FYNGNNHSISFAE
+5428 FYNGNNHSISFEE
-5441 IDGVYGLKT
+5441 IDGVYGFKT
-5450 SKTEVGLFKGATSS
+5450 SETEVGLFKGATASI
-5464 VVANLSV
+5464 VANLSV
-5471 FAKQKFNLNLTGA
+5471 VSKQKYNLSFTGDSS
-5484 NAYVGSI
+5484 YVGSI
-5491 ASSMGSKSVVF
+5491 ASTMGSKSVVF

-5515 LSSVSVG
+5515 ISPISVG

-5529 GKIISSGSNANLYV
+5529 GKISSSGSNANLYV
-5543 ATSQTKFVGGLC
+5543 ATSQPKFVGGLC

-5563 SVAGNPQIIQNI
+5563 SVAGNPQIIENL
-5575 SLANSFYNGLIKT
+5575 SLINSFYNGLIKT
-5588 NRVAEVLGTNLSYKD
+5588 NRVASVSGTGLIYQDS
-5603 YVGGLVGSCQLTIEP
+5603 VGGLVGSCQLTMELDN
-5618 EVSAS
+5618 SAS
-5623 VSAMGIKNCYSAPKI
+5623 TSTMGVKNCYSAPKM

-5653 SFGDAIIGRGGLNA
+5653 SFGDAIIGRGGVEA
-5667 LNNSV
+5667 QNNSV
-5672 FYDQSFSKTTT
+5672 FYDQSFSKTNT
-5683 GVQTFG
+5683 GVQTFV
-5689 VLNSIDGV
+5689 VLNSIDSV
-5697 IVGLTEDENQWQTA
+5697 ISGLTEDEKQWQTA
-5711 MNANSSLPIS
+5711 TNANSNLPIS
-5721 VLMADLPLKENVK
+5721 VLMADLLLKQNIES
-5734 IDGKTYYEI
+5734 DGKTYYEI
-5743 YNEAELSYRLTH
+5743 YNEGELSYHLAH
-5755 SQLDEVYVLK
+5755 PQANAVYVLK
-5765 TDLDYNKLSL
+5765 TDLDYNTLSL
-5775 NTSQSFVGT
+5775 NSSQTFVGT

-5798 LVGTSSGIIKNVYFE
+5798 LVEENRGIIKNIYFE
-5813 NNSST
+5813 NNTSKLAT
-5818 VALINSGRIDT
+5818 TNFGRIDT
-5829 VLFDNGTEV
+5829 VLLDSGTS
-5838 ANTNYGTIV
+5838 
-5847 NTIVGEKLFVNS
+5847 IVGSNS
-5859 ATTKTTTNYLYS
+5859 GAILNSIVGTTLYVDSVTTKTTTNYSYENIL
-5871 NMSSD
+5871 SD
-5876 GLDYENVYAIVGT
+5876 GLDYENTYTIVGSVT
-5889 VSNQN
+5889 NQSSNTGT
-5894 LNAGKLSLQLFNKTT
+5894 LKLQLFNKTT

-5914 FGVDGTENLSNYKS
+5914 FGVDGTEQLSVYKS

-5943 LSRHTD
+5943 LNRHAGD
-5949 NSLYKITITDDIDFE
+5949 SSLYKITVTEDIDFE
-5964 GINVTKLNGNI
+5964 GINLTTLNGNL
-5975 SICGD
+5975 SVSGD

-5991 QTMFEFL
+5991 QTMFGSFA
-5998 TNADSYGLM
+5998 NAGSYGM
-6007 GITFKNINFYAKSK
+6007 TGITFKNINFYAKSK

-6030 TSENGAVIKDIS
+6030 TDENGAVIYDVS
-6042 FEDCLMNVSQNG
+6042 FEDCLMNVLKNG
-6054 SFEIENVAIFANSN
+6054 SFKIENVAVFANSN
-6068 RGEILNISFDNIKL
+6068 RGEISNISFDNIKL

-6092 SNSNQ
+6092 SNENH
-6097 SDILT
+6097 SDISNVT
-6102 AVINEVFVN
+6102 INEIFVN

-6125 GSLGDINVQNSKIV
+6125 GSLSNTTVVNSTIA
-6139 STNSDA
+6139 STNSGA
-6145 LVLGGVVGTNNQSS
+6145 LVLGGIVGKNNNSS
-6159 VISKVIVDKVQIT
+6159 VVAKILVDEVNISGT
-6172 GSADVVGG
+6172 AEVVGG
-6180 VVGKNKG
+6180 VIAVNKG
-6187 TLSKL
+6187 TLSKI
-6192 DEQANTVSAIY
+6192 DEQVNTISAIN
-6203 IDVISSEVGG
+6203 INVDSNKVGG
-6213 FVGENSAAIESAS
+6213 FVGENSGEID
-6226 LVGQTSVAGGFSY
+6226 SVS
-6239 QIAGQTHVA
+6239 
-6248 NLAGANSSS
+6248 LAGETSSS
-6257 VQIRSNNVV
+6257 IQIQSNNIV
-6266 GGIVGLQNSGSLSN
+6266 GGIVGLQNNGSLAN
-6280 ALTQNVVIKTEKIN
+6280 ALTKKTIITTEKIN
-6294 SSDNII
+6294 SSDTII
-6300 VGGIIGKITAG
+6300 VGGLVGQITAG
-6311 TIENLTVEQ
+6311 TISNIAVEQ
-6320 LNLSGEASE
+6320 LNLVGEASE
-6329 AGGVVGN
+6329 AGGVIGN
-6336 TSRYGQDLNDLLIKD
+6336 TSRKGQDLLDLLIKD
-6351 SIIDIEST
+6351 SIIDIDAI
-6359 NIGGLVGSLSNDTNV
+6359 NIGGLVGSLSNETTV
-6374 SGSVLRLT
+6374 SGSVLGLT
-6382 ILGEATNVGGLV
+6382 ISGTATNVGGLV

-6400 ENSGDSSSIISK
+6400 AVQGDSSSIISK
-6412 GIYDDEDNTNVGL
+6412 GIYMMDGDNVVNGL

-6437 LGINSSRTQIIL
+6437 LGINQCRAIINTQN
-6449 QDNAQKLEILSQN
+6449 NAQKLEILSQN
-6462 SNSLVGGVVGFA
+6462 SNALVGGVVGYA
-6474 HNSRLITLN
+6474 INSRSITLD
-6483 STLSVKLL
+6483 STISVKLL
-6491 NNSTCA
+6491 DNSNA
-6497 SFGGIVGKIYNLSN
+6497 KSFGGLVGKIDNLSYIYQKAELDVKLQPLAQIENLGGIVG
-6511 IYQNQELSIKTESLA
+6511 
-6526 QSQNFGGVVGD
+6526 D
-6537 LNYAN
+6537 LNFAAK
-6542 NITVSALVNIDFQSK
+6542 TFVSAPISIDLQSK
-6557 ATNAGGIAGILNNT
+6557 ATNAGGVVGILNNT
-6571 SDGISQI
+6571 TDGTVEIT
-6578 NVESTITLNSTPTT
+6578 VESTITLNSTPTT
-6592 KVTNLGGIVGL
+6592 KVTSIGGVVGL
-6603 YDETINE
+6603 YDEKINE
-6610 TTSSHVGGK
+6610 VTNLHVGGK
-6619 ISFKLE
+6619 VSFNISS
-6625 GTVSLIANE
+6625 TVSIDANG

-6650 NNNSSMNTD
+6650 NINSSMNNN
-6659 LFAVSNAGT
+6659 LFIISNAGI
-6668 INITTQNGQNV
+6668 INIETQNGQNV
-6679 GGIVGFAQNDFAYQ
+6679 GGIVGFAQKDFAYQ
-6693 ASNSSGQAV
+6693 TSNQAEQKV

-6710 IGGVVGK
+6710 IGGVVGQ
-6717 IAESKQLYSNI
+6717 IAESTKLYSNI
-6728 DTNCQTFE
+6728 NTSCQTFE
-6736 ITDASLSGT
+6736 ITDASSSGT

-6750 IVGAAENSEVSISA
+6750 IVGASENSAANISA
-6764 AIQGPSQDFGFVIYS
+6764 IVEGLSNNFGFVI
-6779 ENTESFVGGVIAKNN
+6779 ESGNPDAFVGGVIAKNN
-6794 AIIKA
+6794 ATITVA
-6799 LELSS
+6799 ELSS
-6804 MSVSGRQNVGVIAG
+6804 MSLRGIQNVGVITG
-6818 QNDGVIGVNEAGKV
+6818 QNDGNIGVNQTGKFV
-6832 IQLKGKIGLTA
+6832 QLNGNISLIA

-6855 GTILGSEQNAIIT
+6855 GTILGSSEKAIIT
-6868 DTVGTYLVDYNT
+6868 DTVGTYNVNYGETSTKN
-6880 LNANKDNL
+6880 NL
-6888 GIVIA
+6888 GIVVS
-6893 SNLGTMKT
+6893 SNFGTMKT
-6901 VFLEFSRT
+6901 VYLEFT
-6909 ESFEINS
+6909 EDNSFTINS
-6916 NGGNIGL
+6916 NGGNVGL

-6931 IQNTTRD
+6931 IENAIRD
-6938 SNNNVI
+6938 SNQNVVNG
-6944 SENKLISDTNTNV
+6944 SESKLISGAGDV
-6957 TFRAT
+6957 VFSAT

-6968 IVGLNSGTI
+6968 IIGLNSGTI
-6977 SAQDITADSYSIS
+6977 AAEDITADHYSIL
-6990 GHENVG
+6990 GKENVG
-6996 LIGKNTGLIDLTKAY
+6996 LIGKNTGVVDLTKSS
-7011 MNANLLEGTT
+7011 MNANLLNGTS

-7028 NESAN
+7028 NESQN
-7033 VSSITSNITT
+7033 VSSITSNIATIE
-7043 LKGEFVGGIMGYN
+7043 GEFTGGVMGYN
-7056 SGAFSG
+7056 SADFSG
-7062 TLVDGQARIF
+7062 SLVDGQARIF
-7072 NSEITNSSNT
+7072 NSQITNASSAS
-7082 TYLGGVFGKN
+7082 YLGGAFGQN
-7092 EANISDLTIFV
+7092 AGDISDLTIFV

-7109 GNYVGGIAGLNFGQF
+7109 SSHVGGIAGLNSGQF
-7124 TNTTLSNGSNSGIS
+7124 ESTTLSNGSNAGIT
-7138 VVGSS
+7138 VLGSS
-7143 YVGGLFGK
+7143 YVGGLFGE
-7151 IAENSTFDDNNK
+7151 IAEHSTFNDSSSNNNK
-7163 GNTFKVYQVG
+7163 FNVELVG
-7173 SENSSYVGGIVG
+7173 SKNSSYVGAIAGI
-7185 QNSGTISNVL
+7185 NSGTISNVL
-7195 VQSNATNKSSYLR
+7195 VQSNSTVISSYLS
-7208 IIGCNSVGGIAGI
+7208 IIGCYAVGGIVGQNAGTITNATNRVTLKTSETIGSATDYFAEAVGGIAGI
-7221 NEVAIS
+7221 NN
-7227 SATNEVKLETSK
+7227 AT
-7239 TTGSGINIVT
+7239 
-7249 DYFAQNVGGIA
+7249 
-7260 GINTGE
+7260 
-7266 ITGSSNRAEIGG
+7266 ITGSINEAEIGG
-7278 FKNVGGIVGQ
+7278 FRNVGGIVGQ
-7288 NSGSITSALN
+7288 NSGAITSAQN
-7298 SGNIIEGVLKDT
+7298 SGNIIEGVLKDDQD
-7310 NSPLYMQGSN
+7310 PLYMQGNN
-7320 FGGLVGVNTNTGS
+7320 FGGLVGFNTNSAT
-7333 VSSSTFSG
+7333 VSNSTFSG

-7349 PTDDNKLGATGSL
+7349 PTDQIKLGATGSL
-7362 DVNNKTVTVYNTG
+7362 DVNNRTATVYNTG
-7375 GFAGTNAG
+7375 GFAGINEG
-7383 TLTGNVLSGVE
+7383 TLNGNTLSGVQ

-7401 GGFAGINSGSITS
+7401 GGFAGINSGSIVS
-7414 SSGSATITLLGIY
+7414 NSGSATITLLGIY

-7433 SQYKCYTD
+7433 SQYKCYTTSD
-7441 SSGNYYGTNVYSD
+7441 GTYYGTNVYD
-7454 PSEPNYSNALAFA
+7454 NPSEPNYSNAIAFA
-7467 IPLFAQNAG
+7467 IPIFSGNTD
-7476 LIDSTDGDI
+7476 LITEDNKLDLSTLSG
-7485 LDEIKGWFARRAGQS
+7485 
-7500 VGEMWSDF
+7500 WSDWYNRWF
-7508 VSWLG
+7508 VETDNWADRI
-7513 GGSGGSEPTYKYF
+7513 SGFGAWVSAQLSGEGNSVVVSYS

-7537 DRRLFTSSGS
+7537 DRRSFASSGS
-7547 DITGANY
+7547 DITGTNY

-7564 HVTYLTN
+7564 NISYLTN
-7571 RTTATAQIY
+7571 RTIATAQIY
-7580 TVKDSNVGWTLG
+7580 SINNHGWTLS
-7592 YYQNGDIANLGQ
+7592 YYTYSDITDYGQ

-7610 ESIS
+7610 ENIS